1 MVGSMQKYWKKLIMA
16 AAVSICLMSIG
27 PGVQAAEK
35 DCKIEAGV
43 TIGDIDVSGMTI
55 SEAESAVEAYVD
67 SLKSVPITLH
77 LEGGQDTVGT
87 AGEFGLAWEND
98 GALEEA
104 AMLGKRGNIVQRYK
118 ALADLKKDGQNYPLK
133 ISAQGDVVESI
144 LNSLAETY
152 DQEAV
157 EASLTKT
164 ESGFQITEGQTGH
177 VLDVAKS
184 REAILNYLQNTWDHG
199 NASIDLVVTLDE
211 PRGNAETLGKVK
223 DVLGTATTAYKSS
236 GPSRVTN
243 IKTGCGHLNGI
254 TLYPGEQCSVLQ
266 CITPFTTGNGYELAG
281 SYLNG
286 QVVESLGGGI
296 CQVSTTLYKA
306 ILNAELQVD
315 ERSNHS
321 MIVSYVEPSE
331 DAAISE
337 SGGKDFKFT
346 NNKEYPIYIEGT
358 TSSDKT
364 ITFTI
369 YGVEDRPTNRKVEYV
384 SEVLEKNVPP
394 AEKIIPTG
402 DPIGYVNVQSVH
414 IGYKARLWKVV
425 TENGVEVSR
434 EQVNSSSYAAV
445 PRTATVGTSTADPV
459 AAAQIQEAIATGSI
473 DQVKAVAGAILAQ
486 QQAAAAAAAEQQQQ
500 PTEGQPVE
508 GQPAVGVTEDPG
520 TGATD
525 G

>member
-1 MVGSMQKYWKKLIMA
+1 MMSVGLSA
-16 AAVSICLMSIG
+16 
-27 PGVQAAEK
+27 QAAEK
-35 DCKIEAGV
+35 NCKIEAGV
-43 TIGDIDVSGMTI
+43 SIGDVDVSGLSI
-55 SEAESAVEAYVD
+55 SEAENKVETFVD
-67 SLKSVPITLH
+67 SLQSVPITLR
-77 LEGGQDTVGT
+77 LAGGQDTVGT
-87 AGEFGLAWEND
+87 AGEFGLIWEND
-98 GALEEA
+98 GTLEEA

-118 ALADLKKDGQNYPLK
+118 ALADLKSTGQNYPLH
-133 ISAQGDVVESI
+133 ISADGDVVESI
-144 LNSLAETY
+144 LSSLSETY

-164 ESGFQITEGQTGH
+164 ENGFQITEGKTGH
-177 VLDVAKS
+177 VLDVPKS
-184 REAILNYLQNTWDHG
+184 KEAILNYLQNSWDYG
-199 NASIDLVVTLDE
+199 SASIELVVTLEE
-211 PRGNAETLGKVK
+211 PKGNAETLGKVK
-223 DVLGTATTAYKSS
+223 DVLGTHTTAYKSS

-243 IKTGCGHLNGI
+243 IRTGCGHLNGI
-254 TLYPGEQCSVLQ
+254 TLYPGEQCSVLE
-266 CITPFTTGNGYELAG
+266 CITPFSTENGYELAG

-296 CQVSTTLYKA
+296 CQVSTTLYNA
-306 ILNAELQVD
+306 ILKAELQVD

-369 YGVEDRPTNRKVEYV
+369 YGVEDRPANREVTYI
-384 SEVLEKNVPP
+384 SEVVEKNVPP

-402 DPIGYVNVQSVH
+402 DPVGYVNVQSVH

-425 TENGVEVSR
+425 KENGVEISR

-445 PRTATVGTSTADPV
+445 PRTATVGTATADPV
-459 AAAQIQEAIATGSI
+459 AAAQIQEAIASGSI

-486 QQAAAAAAAEQQQQ
+486 QQAAAAEQQQ
-500 PTEGQPVE
+500 PTI
-508 GQPAVGVTEDPG
+508 TEDTG

>member
-1 MVGSMQKYWKKLIMA
+1 MQKWWKKLWI
-16 AAVSICLMSIG
+16 AAVASICFINAG
-27 PGVQAAEK
+27 TAAQAAGK
-35 DCKIEAGV
+35 DCRIEAGV
-43 TIGDIDVSGMTI
+43 TIGNIDVSGMTI
-55 SEAESAVEAYVD
+55 SEAESAVETFVD
-67 SLKSVPITLH
+67 SLQSVPITLR

-87 AGEFGLAWEND
+87 AGEFGLAWDND
-98 GALEEA
+98 GSLEEA

-118 ALADLKKDGQNYPLK
+118 ALADLKNDGQNYPLK
-133 ISAQGDVVESI
+133 VSFKEDVVESI
-144 LNSLAETY
+144 LNSLGEGY
-152 DQEAV
+152 NQEAV
-157 EASLTKT
+157 DASLTKT
-164 ESGFQITEGQTGH
+164 ESGFHITEGQTGR
-177 VLDVAKS
+177 VLDVEKS
-184 REAILNYLQNTWDHG
+184 KEAVLNYLQNSWDYG
-199 NASIDLVVTLDE
+199 NAAIDLVVTLDE
-211 PRGNAETLGKVK
+211 PKGNAETLGKVK
-223 DVLGTATTAYKSS
+223 DVLGTYTTAYKSS
-236 GPSRVTN
+236 GSSRVTN
-243 IKTGCGHLNGI
+243 IRTGCGHLNGI
-254 TLYPGEQCSVLQ
+254 TLYPGEQCSVLE
-266 CITPFTTGNGYELAG
+266 CITPFSVANGYELAG

-296 CQVSTTLYKA
+296 CQVSTTLYNA

-321 MIVSYVEPSE
+321 MIVSYVKPSE

-358 TSSDKT
+358 TTSDKT

-369 YGVEDRPTNRKVEYV
+369 YGVEDRPANRKVEYV
-384 SEVLEKNVPP
+384 SEVIEKNVPP

-402 DPIGYVNVQSVH
+402 DPVGYVNVQSVH
-414 IGYKARLWKVV
+414 VGYKARLWKVV
-425 TENGVEVSR
+425 TEDGVEVSR

-473 DQVKAVAGAILAQ
+473 DQVKAVAGAIVAQ
-486 QQAAAAAAAEQQQQ
+486 QQAAAAAAAQQQAGGQ
-500 PTEGQPVE
+500 PPAEGQP
-508 GQPAVGVTEDPG
+508 PIGVTEDAG

>member
-1 MVGSMQKYWKKLIMA
+1 MQKWWKKILITTA
-16 AAVSICLMSIG
+16 FSICCMSTG
-27 PGVQAAEK
+27 LDVKAVGK
-35 DCKIEAGV
+35 DSKIEEGV
-43 TIGDIDVSGMTI
+43 KVGNIDVSGMSI
-55 SEAESAVEAYVD
+55 SEAEGAVGTFVE
-67 SLKSVPITLH
+67 SLKDVRITLR

-87 AGEFGLAWEND
+87 AGEFGITWED
-98 GALEEA
+98 GGELEEA

-118 ALADLKKDGQNYPLK
+118 TLADLKREGRSYPLN
-133 ISAQGDVVESI
+133 ISFGSDVLDSI
-144 LNSLAETY
+144 LNSLGETY

-157 EASLTKT
+157 DASLTKT
-164 ESGFQITEGQTGH
+164 ESGFQITEGQTGR

-184 REAILNYLQNTWDHG
+184 KEAVLNYLQSSWDYG
-199 NASIDLVVTLDE
+199 NASIDLVVTVEE
-211 PRGNAETLGKVK
+211 PKGNAETLNKVK
-223 DVLGTATTAYKSS
+223 DVLGTYTTSYKSS

-243 IKTGCGHLNGI
+243 VRTGCNHINGV
-254 TLYPGEQCSVLQ
+254 TLYPGEQCSVLDL
-266 CITPFTTGNGYELAG
+266 ITPFSVENGYELAG

-286 QVVESLGGGI
+286 QVVNSLGGGI
-296 CQVSTTLYKA
+296 CQVSTTLYNVV
-306 ILNAELQVD
+306 LNAELQVD

-321 MIVSYVEPSE
+321 MIVTYVDPSA

-358 TSSDKT
+358 TTSDKT

-369 YGVEDRPTNRKVEYV
+369 YGVEDRSSDRKVEYV
-384 SEVLEKNVPP
+384 SEVLETNVPP

-402 DPIGYVNVQSVH
+402 DPVGYVNVQSVH
-414 IGYKARLWKVV
+414 VGYKARLWKVV

-445 PRTATVGTSTADPV
+445 PRTASVGTATADPNV
-459 AAAQIQEAIATGSI
+459 AAQIQAAIATGSI
-473 DQVKAVAGAILAQ
+473 DYVKSVAGALAAQ
-486 QQAAAAAAAEQQQQ
+486 EAAAAAAAGQQI
-500 PTEGQPVE
+500 
-508 GQPAVGVTEDPG
+508 GVTEDMG

>member
-1 MVGSMQKYWKKLIMA
+1 MVIKLKNWRKKILI
-16 AAVSICLMSIG
+16 AAVAGVCMMSAG
-27 PGVQAAEK
+27 LSVQAAEK
-35 DCKIEAGV
+35 NCKIEAGV
-43 TIGDIDVSGMTI
+43 SIGDVDVSGLSIT
-55 SEAESAVEAYVD
+55 EAEDKLEAFVD
-67 SLKSVPITLH
+67 SLQNVPITLR
-77 LEGGQDTVGT
+77 LAGGQDTVGT
-87 AGEFGLAWEND
+87 AGEFGLVWEND

-104 AMLGKRGNIVQRYK
+104 AMLGKRGNVVQRYK
-118 ALADLKKDGQNYPLK
+118 ALADLKTTGRSYPLH
-133 ISAQGDVVESI
+133 ISADADVVESI
-144 LNSLAETY
+144 LNSLSETY
-152 DQEAV
+152 NQEAV

-177 VLDVAKS
+177 VLDVPKS
-184 REAILNYLQNTWDHG
+184 REAILNYLQNSWDYG
-199 NASIDLVVTLDE
+199 SASIDLVVTLEE
-211 PRGNAETLGKVK
+211 PKGNAETLGKVK

-254 TLYPGEQCSVLQ
+254 TLYPGEQCSVLE
-266 CITPFTTGNGYELAG
+266 CITPFSTANGYELAG

-296 CQVSTTLYKA
+296 CQVSTTLYNA

-337 SGGKDFKFT
+337 SGGKDLKFT

-369 YGVEDRPTNRKVEYV
+369 YGVEDRPANREVTYI

-394 AEKIIPTG
+394 AERIIPTG
-402 DPIGYVNVQSVH
+402 DPVGYVSVQSVH

-425 TENGVEVSR
+425 KENGVEISR

-445 PRTATVGTSTADPV
+445 PRTATVGTATADPI
-459 AAAQIQEAIATGSI
+459 AAAQIQEAIASGSI

-486 QQAAAAAAAEQQQQ
+486 QAAAATQE
-500 PTEGQPVE
+500 
-508 GQPAVGVTEDPG
+508 QPAITEDAG
-520 TGATD
+520 TGAVD

>member
-1 MVGSMQKYWKKLIMA
+1 MQKWWKKILITTA
-16 AAVSICLMSIG
+16 FSICCMSTG
-27 PGVQAAEK
+27 LDVKAVGK
-35 DCKIEAGV
+35 DSKIEEGV
-43 TIGDIDVSGMTI
+43 KVGNIDVSGMSI
-55 SEAESAVEAYVD
+55 SEAEGAVGTFVE
-67 SLKSVPITLH
+67 SLKDVRITLR

-87 AGEFGLAWEND
+87 AGEFGITWED
-98 GALEEA
+98 GGELEEA

-118 ALADLKKDGQNYPLK
+118 TLADLKREGRSYPLN
-133 ISAQGDVVESI
+133 ISFGSDVLDSI
-144 LNSLAETY
+144 LNSLGETY

-157 EASLTKT
+157 DASLTKT
-164 ESGFQITEGQTGH
+164 ESGFQITEGQTGR

-184 REAILNYLQNTWDHG
+184 KEAVLNYLQSSWDYG
-199 NASIDLVVTLDE
+199 NASIDLVVTVEE
-211 PRGNAETLGKVK
+211 PKGNAETLNKVK
-223 DVLGTATTAYKSS
+223 DVLGTYTTSYKSS

-243 IKTGCGHLNGI
+243 VRTGCNHINGV
-254 TLYPGEQCSVLQ
+254 TLYPGEQCSVLDL
-266 CITPFTTGNGYELAG
+266 ITPFSVENGYELAG

-286 QVVESLGGGI
+286 QVVNSLGGGI
-296 CQVSTTLYKA
+296 CQVSTTLYNA
-306 ILNAELQVD
+306 VLNAELQVD

-321 MIVSYVEPSE
+321 MIVTYVDPSA

-358 TSSDKT
+358 TTSDKT

-369 YGVEDRPTNRKVEYV
+369 YGVEDRSSDRKVEYV
-384 SEVLEKNVPP
+384 SEVLETNVPP

-402 DPIGYVNVQSVH
+402 DPVGYVNVQSVH
-414 IGYKARLWKVV
+414 VGYKARLWKVV

-445 PRTATVGTSTADPV
+445 PRTASVGTATADPNV
-459 AAAQIQEAIATGSI
+459 AAQIQAAIATGSI
-473 DQVKAVAGAILAQ
+473 DYVKSVAGALAAQ
-486 QQAAAAAAAEQQQQ
+486 EAAAAAGQQI
-500 PTEGQPVE
+500 
-508 GQPAVGVTEDPG
+508 GVTEDMG

>member
-1 MVGSMQKYWKKLIMA
+1 MIRLKNWLKRIWIAA
-16 AAVSICLMSIG
+16 AAVCVICAG
-27 PGVQAAEK
+27 QGAQAAEK
-35 DCKIEAGV
+35 NCKIETGV
-43 TIGDIDVSGMTI
+43 SIGDVDVSGLTI
-55 SEAESAVEAYVD
+55 SEAEKKLETFVE
-67 SLKSVPITLH
+67 SLQNVPITLR
-77 LEGGQDTVGT
+77 LAGGQDTVGT

-118 ALADLKKDGQNYPLK
+118 ALANLRNAGQSYPLHV
-133 ISAQGDVVESI
+133 SVNEDVVESI
-144 LNSLAETY
+144 LNSLRETY
-152 DQEAV
+152 DREAV

-164 ESGFQITEGQTGH
+164 ESGFQITEGQTGYM
-177 VLDVAKS
+177 LDVPKS
-184 REAILNYLQNTWDHG
+184 KEAILNYLQNSWDYG
-199 NASIDLVVTLDE
+199 NASIELVVTLEE
-211 PRGNAETLGKVK
+211 PKGNAETLGKVK

-243 IKTGCGHLNGI
+243 VKTGCSHLNGI
-254 TLYPGEQCSVLQ
+254 TLYPGEQCSVLER
-266 CITPFTTGNGYELAG
+266 ITPFSVDNGYELAG

-296 CQVSTTLYKA
+296 CQVSTTLYNA
-306 ILNAELQVD
+306 ILKAELQVD

-369 YGVEDRPTNRKVEYV
+369 YGVEDRPANREVTYV

-402 DPIGYVNVQSVH
+402 DPVGYVNVQSVH

-425 TENGVEVSR
+425 KENGVEVSR

-445 PRTATVGTSTADPV
+445 PRTATVGTATADPA
-459 AAAQIQEAIATGSI
+459 AAAQIQAAIATGSI

-486 QQAAAAAAAEQQQQ
+486 QTAAAAAQQQQ
-500 PTEGQPVE
+500 PII
-508 GQPAVGVTEDPG
+508 TEDTG

>member
-1 MVGSMQKYWKKLIMA
+1 MQKWWKKILITTA
-16 AAVSICLMSIG
+16 FSICCMSTG
-27 PGVQAAEK
+27 LDVKAVGK
-35 DCKIEAGV
+35 DSKIEEGV
-43 TIGDIDVSGMTI
+43 KVGNIDVSGMSI
-55 SEAESAVEAYVD
+55 SEAEGAVGTFVE
-67 SLKSVPITLH
+67 SLKDVRITLR

-87 AGEFGLAWEND
+87 AGEFGITWED
-98 GALEEA
+98 GGELEEA

-118 ALADLKKDGQNYPLK
+118 TLADLKREGRSYPLN
-133 ISAQGDVVESI
+133 ISFGSDVLDSI
-144 LNSLAETY
+144 LNSLGETY

-157 EASLTKT
+157 DASLTKT
-164 ESGFQITEGQTGH
+164 ESGFQITEGQTGR

-184 REAILNYLQNTWDHG
+184 KEAVLNYLQSSWDYG
-199 NASIDLVVTLDE
+199 NASIDLVVTVEE
-211 PRGNAETLGKVK
+211 PKGNAETLNKVK
-223 DVLGTATTAYKSS
+223 DVLGTYTTSYKSS

-243 IKTGCGHLNGI
+243 VRTGCNHINGV
-254 TLYPGEQCSVLQ
+254 TLYPGEQCSVLDL
-266 CITPFTTGNGYELAG
+266 ITPFSVENGYELAG

-286 QVVESLGGGI
+286 QVVNSLGGGI
-296 CQVSTTLYKA
+296 CQVSTTLYNA
-306 ILNAELQVD
+306 VLNAELQVD

-321 MIVSYVEPSE
+321 MIVTYVDPSA

-358 TSSDKT
+358 TTSDKT

-369 YGVEDRPTNRKVEYV
+369 YGVEDRSSDRKVEYV
-384 SEVLEKNVPP
+384 SEVLETNVPP

-402 DPIGYVNVQSVH
+402 DPVGYVNVQSVH
-414 IGYKARLWKVV
+414 VGYKARLWKVV

-445 PRTATVGTSTADPV
+445 PRTASVGTATADPNV
-459 AAAQIQEAIATGSI
+459 AAQIQAAIATGSI
-473 DQVKAVAGAILAQ
+473 DYVKSVAGALAAQ
-486 QQAAAAAAAEQQQQ
+486 EAAAAAAAGQQI
-500 PTEGQPVE
+500 
-508 GQPAVGVTEDPG
+508 GVTEDMG

>member
-1 MVGSMQKYWKKLIMA
+1 MQKWWKTIFMA
-16 AAVSICLMSIG
+16 AIVSVSLLNAGSD
-27 PGVQAAEK
+27 VKAAGK

-43 TIGDIDVSGMTI
+43 TVGDIDVSGMTI
-55 SEAESAVEAYVD
+55 PEAESAVAAYVD
-67 SLKSVPITLH
+67 SLQSVPITLR

-87 AGEFGLAWEND
+87 AGEFGIAWEND

-118 ALADLKKDGQNYPLK
+118 ALADLKKEGQNYPLHVSFDENV
-133 ISAQGDVVESI
+133 IEGI
-144 LNSLAETY
+144 LHSLSETY
-152 DQEAV
+152 NQEAV

-177 VLDVAKS
+177 VLDVEKS
-184 REAILNYLQNTWDHG
+184 KEAIVNYLTDSWDYG
-199 NASIDLVVTLDE
+199 NASINLVVTLDE
-211 PRGNAETLGKVK
+211 PRGNAETLSKVK

-254 TLYPGEQCSVLQ
+254 TLYPGEQCSVLE
-266 CITPFTTGNGYELAG
+266 CITPFSTANGYELAG

-296 CQVSTTLYKA
+296 CQVSTTLYNA
-306 ILNAELQVD
+306 ILKAELQVD

-369 YGVEDRPTNRKVEYV
+369 YGVEDRPANREVSYI

-425 TENGVEVSR
+425 KENGVEVSR

-445 PRTATVGTSTADPV
+445 PRTATVGTATADPV

-486 QQAAAAAAAEQQQQ
+486 QAAAAAGAQ
-500 PTEGQPVE
+500 PPAEGQP
-508 GQPAVGVTEDPG
+508 PTGVTEDPG

>member
-1 MVGSMQKYWKKLIMA
+1 MVIRLKNWRKRVWIAAA
-16 AAVSICLMSIG
+16 AAVCVICAGQSA
-27 PGVQAAEK
+27 QAAEK
-35 DCKIEAGV
+35 NCKIETGV
-43 TIGDIDVSGMTI
+43 SIGDVDVSGLTV
-55 SEAESAVEAYVD
+55 SEAEKKMETFVD
-67 SLKSVPITLH
+67 SLQNVPITLR
-77 LEGGQDTVGT
+77 LAGGQDTVGT
-87 AGEFGLAWEND
+87 AGEFGIAWKND

-118 ALADLKKDGQNYPLK
+118 ALADLKSTGQNYPLHV
-133 ISAQGDVVESI
+133 SVNEDVVESI
-144 LNSLAETY
+144 LNSLRETY

-157 EASLTKT
+157 EASLEKT

-177 VLDVAKS
+177 ALDVPKS
-184 REAILNYLQNTWDHG
+184 KEAILNYLQNSWDYG
-199 NASIDLVVTLDE
+199 NASIELVVTLDE
-211 PRGNAETLGKVK
+211 PKGNAETLGKVK
-223 DVLGTATTAYKSS
+223 DVLGTYTTAYKSS
-236 GPSRVTN
+236 GASRVTN
-243 IKTGCGHLNGI
+243 VKTGCSHLNGI
-254 TLYPGEQCSVLQ
+254 TLYPGEQCSVLE
-266 CITPFTTGNGYELAG
+266 CITPFSVDNGYELAG

-296 CQVSTTLYKA
+296 CQVSTTLYNA
-306 ILNAELQVD
+306 ILKAELQVD

-358 TSSDKT
+358 TSPDKT

-369 YGVEDRPTNRKVEYV
+369 YGVEDRPANRTVSYV

-394 AEKIIPTG
+394 TEKIIPTG
-402 DPIGYVNVQSVH
+402 DPVGYVNVQSVH

-434 EQVNSSSYAAV
+434 EQVNSSYYAAV
-445 PRTATVGTSTADPV
+445 PRTATVGTATADPA
-459 AAAQIQEAIATGSI
+459 AAAQIQAAIATGSI
-473 DQVKAVAGAILAQ
+473 DQVKATAGAILAQ
-486 QQAAAAAAAEQQQQ
+486 QAAAAQQQ
-500 PTEGQPVE
+500 PII
-508 GQPAVGVTEDPG
+508 TEDTG

>member
-1 MVGSMQKYWKKLIMA
+1 MVIRLKNWRKIIVTAA
-16 AAVSICLMSIG
+16 AAVCMMSAG
-27 PGVQAAEK
+27 LSAQAAEK
-35 DCKIEAGV
+35 NCRIETGV
-43 TIGDIDVSGMTI
+43 SIGDIDVSGLTV
-55 SEAESAVEAYVD
+55 SEAESKLETFVD
-67 SLKSVPITLH
+67 SLQNVPITLR
-77 LEGGQDTVGT
+77 LAGGQDTVGT

-118 ALADLKKDGQNYPLK
+118 ALADLKSAGQSYPLH
-133 ISAQGDVVESI
+133 ITANEDVVESI
-144 LNSLAETY
+144 LNSLRETY

-164 ESGFQITEGQTGH
+164 ENGFQITEGQTGH
-177 VLDVAKS
+177 VLDVQKS
-184 REAILNYLQNTWDHG
+184 KEAILNYLQNSWDYG
-199 NASIDLVVTLDE
+199 SASIELVVTLKE
-211 PRGNAETLGKVK
+211 PKGNAETLGKVK
-223 DVLGTATTAYKSS
+223 DVLGTHTTAYKSS

-243 IKTGCGHLNGI
+243 IKTGCSHLNGI
-254 TLYPGEQCSVLQ
+254 TLYPGEQCSVLE
-266 CITPFTTGNGYELAG
+266 CITPFSTANGYELAG

-296 CQVSTTLYKA
+296 CQVSTTLYNA
-306 ILNAELQVD
+306 ILKAELQVD

-364 ITFTI
+364 ISFTI
-369 YGVEDRPTNRKVEYV
+369 YGVEDRPANREVTYV

-394 AEKIIPTG
+394 TEKIIPTG

-425 TENGVEVSR
+425 KENGVEISR

-445 PRTATVGTSTADPV
+445 PRTATVGTATSDPV

-486 QQAAAAAAAEQQQQ
+486 QAAAAAAAAEQQQ
-500 PTEGQPVE
+500 
-508 GQPAVGVTEDPG
+508 PAITEDTG